1 MAGIFQHHIPQSLLR
16 GFRIS
21 GGSKKKSKVW
31 FYENGC
37 VPRLELVKDIGG
49 EPFFYS
55 ELPTDGAKTLD
66 DKITDYETLF
76 DRHFRQLKAT
86 PAGQAV
92 DSRQA
97 SEVVAHLTIRNA
109 HLRQIFSLGL
119 ESIYSG
125 SASLFGNEANLRPIL
140 GVDDKIPS
148 ERLREAVDQQI
159 AQNPEL
165 ASSRVPAR
173 VLYQIVQMA
182 LQENFNQLF
191 SDQIP
196 QFITMLSQIASDA
209 PRLAREA
216 HNNALETVATPDGRI
231 QLLEVLGWSVQT
243 ASDIS
248 FILPDCVALGLDKKD
263 GFQSLMGAGLKDVE
277 AVLMPLSP
285 TKILVGL
292 RPGAPLP
299 SLQDFNGAAAASS
312 NSFFVAELECD
323 QFKEFQKSIATS
335 TSHFM
340 EETMGAVFTQFAKE
354 RGLPLETGMNAT
366 EEAAIDSTE
375 VDLPEALTPTAP
387 NYTVNFLGCA
397 DQETAERIA
406 ATLNSVT
413 RELVRLMPLDRLDG
427 VTFAHD
433 YPAALRDLNRG
444 FAANAPL
451 QPTNEDYG
459 VGIAMAPLVVRE
471 GVPKTHI
478 VMRGD
483 IGHCL
488 IDDDEAQWRFAL
500 HTVVQQLAHVSCMQI
515 LDETLPGVLLSRL
528 PDPYAAF
535 LYPCTEAA
543 WEGYFT
549 CRASATFKS
558 DAGDSYVELLVSVL
572 RRAQADIR
580 AAKLRYHLDKDMDR
594 LMSVVL
600 PRINDILRFA
610 GNVLGHGDGLSQSF
624 TQNQHLADELEKAG
638 LLNWFTLFDS
648 ELSELWSRSGGWT
661 SIDEFLHLNRHVERL
676 FWQFRLIPWKTD
688 DEKIWVE
695 VMMDVET
702 QSGVASK
709 AAL

>member
-1 MAGIFQHHIPQSLLR
+1 MAGAFQHHIPQSLLR
-16 GFRIS
+16 GFRVP

-31 FYENGC
+31 FFENGRA
-37 VPRLELVKDIGG
+37 PRLELVKDIGG
-49 EPFFYS
+49 ELYFYS

-66 DKITDYETLF
+66 DKITDYETVF
-76 DRHFRQLKAT
+76 DRYFRQLKAT
-86 PAGQAV
+86 PPGQAV
-92 DSRQA
+92 DPRQA

-125 SASLFGNEANLRPIL
+125 SANLFGNEVNLRPIL
-140 GVDDKIPS
+140 GVDDKTPS
-148 ERLREAVDQQI
+148 KKLREAVDEQI
-159 AQNPEL
+159 AQNPQL
-165 ASSRVPAR
+165 SSSGVPAR

-191 SDQIP
+191 TDQIP

-231 QLLEVLGWSVQT
+231 QLLEVLSWSVQT

-248 FILPDCVALGLDKKD
+248 FILPDCVALGLDKKN
-263 GFQSLMGAGLKDVE
+263 GLQSLMGADLKDVE

-285 TKILVGL
+285 KKILVGF

-299 SLQDFNGAAAASS
+299 NLQDFNRAAAASS
-312 NSFFVAELECD
+312 NSFFVAECECEK
-323 QFKEFQKSIATS
+323 FKEFQTSITAS

-340 EETMGAVFTQFAKE
+340 EETMGAAFGQFAKE
-354 RGLPLETGMNAT
+354 RGLPPDVGKNPT
-366 EEAAIDSTE
+366 EEVTIDSIE
-375 VDLPEALTPTAP
+375 VGLPETPTPTAP

-413 RELVRLMPLDRLDG
+413 LELVRLMPLDRLDG

-433 YPAALRDLNRG
+433 YPAALRDLDRG
-444 FAANAPL
+444 FVASAPL
-451 QPTNEDYG
+451 QPTCEDYG

-500 HTVVQQLAHVSCMQI
+500 HTVVRQLAHVSCMQI
-515 LDETLPGVLLSRL
+515 LDETLPGVLLSRF
-528 PDPYAAF
+528 PDPYTAF

-549 CRASATFKS
+549 CRASAPFKS

-572 RRAQADIR
+572 KRAQADIR
-580 AAKLRYHLDKDMDR
+580 AAKLTYHFNKDMNC

-610 GNVLGHGDGLSQSF
+610 GNVLGHSDGLSQSF
-624 TQNQHLADELEKAG
+624 TKNQHLADELDKAG
-638 LLNWFTLFDS
+638 LLNWFTLFDN
-648 ELSELWSRSGGWT
+648 ELSELWSRSGRWT

-688 DEKIWVE
+688 DEKIWVQ
-695 VMMDVET
+695 VIMDAEAEGT
-702 QSGVASK
+702 GSIAAS
-709 AAL
+709 